1 MKIIVS
7 FSIYFPLI
15 ALAIIQG
22 ITEWLPISSS
32 GILVFLEQLIN
43 LEDKN
48 LNLLFNIS
56 VHAGSL
62 IAIIFYFK
70 KEIFNIL
77 KNLKLLQNIIIATI
91 PVVLFGLI
99 VKVLNLNILLQNI
112 KVVAS
117 ATIFFSIILYLSD
130 KTKVSNYYKQNISNK
145 NALYIGLAQILAL
158 IPGTSRSGI
167 TITCARYLGYS
178 RPHAAK
184 FSFII
189 SIPVLLAATT
199 LGAGEVIINFDPKII
214 NILLIGFSFSLIASL
229 LSIKVFLSF
238 VEKNNL
244 TLFVVIRLILGAG
257 LLFYSFF

>member
-1 MKIIVS
+1 VS

-22 ITEWLPISSS
+22 ISEWLPISSS
-32 GILVFLEQLIN
+32 GILVFLEQIIN

-70 KEIFNIL
+70 KEILNIL

-91 PVVLFGLI
+91 PVVLFGFI
-99 VKVLNLNILLQNI
+99 VKVLNLNIFLQDI
-112 KVVAS
+112 KVVAF
-117 ATIFFSIILYLSD
+117 ATVFFSIILYLSD
-130 KTKVSNYYKQNISNK
+130 KTKVSQYYEQNIPNK
-145 NALYIGLAQILAL
+145 NAFYIGLAQVLAL

-178 RPHAAK
+178 RTHAAK

-199 LGAGEVIINFDPKII
+199 LGAVEAIINLNSQVI

-238 VEKNNL
+238 VENNSL
-244 TLFVVIRLILGAG
+244 TLFVILRLILGAG
-257 LLFYSFF
+257 LLFYSFS

>member
-1 MKIIVS
+1 VS

-48 LNLLFNIS
+48 FNLLFNIS

-91 PVVLFGLI
+91 PVILFGLI
-99 VKVLNLNILLQNI
+99 VKVLNLNIFLQDI
-112 KVVAS
+112 KVVAF
-117 ATIFFSIILYLSD
+117 ATVFFSIILYLSD
-130 KTKVSNYYKQNISNK
+130 KTKVSQHYEQNIPNK
-145 NALYIGLAQILAL
+145 NAFYIGLAQVLAL

-178 RPHAAK
+178 RTHAAK

-189 SIPVLLAATT
+189 SIPVLFAATT
-199 LGAGEVIINFDPKII
+199 LGAVEAIINLNSQVIS
-214 NILLIGFSFSLIASL
+214 ILLIGFSFSLIASL

-238 VEKNNL
+238 VENNSL
-244 TLFVVIRLILGAG
+244 TLFVVLRLVLGAG
-257 LLFYSFF
+257 LLFYSFS

>member
-1 MKIIVS
+1 MS

>member
-1 MKIIVS
+1 VS

-22 ITEWLPISSS
+22 ISEWLPISSS
-32 GILVFLEQLIN
+32 GILVFLEQIIN

-70 KEIFNIL
+70 KEILNIL

-91 PVVLFGLI
+91 PVVLFGFI
-99 VKVLNLNILLQNI
+99 VKVLNLNIFLQDI
-112 KVVAS
+112 KVVAF
-117 ATIFFSIILYLSD
+117 ATVFFSIILYLSD
-130 KTKVSNYYKQNISNK
+130 KTKVSQYYEQNIPNK
-145 NALYIGLAQILAL
+145 NAFYIGLAQVLAL

-178 RPHAAK
+178 RTHAAK

-199 LGAGEVIINFDPKII
+199 LGAVEAIINLNSQVI

-238 VEKNNL
+238 VENNSL
-244 TLFVVIRLILGAG
+244 TLFVVLRLILGAG
-257 LLFYSFF
+257 LLFYSFS

>member
-1 MKIIVS
+1 
-7 FSIYFPLI
+7 
-15 ALAIIQG
+15 LAIIQG

-43 LEDKN
+43 LKDKN

-62 IAIIFYFK
+62 IAIILYFK
-70 KEIFNIL
+70 KEILNIL

-99 VKVLNLNILLQNI
+99 VKVLNLNIFLQDI
-112 KVVAS
+112 KVVAF
-117 ATIFFSIILYLSD
+117 ATVFFSIILYLSD
-130 KTKVSNYYKQNISNK
+130 KNKVSQYYERNIPNK
-145 NALYIGLAQILAL
+145 NALYIGLAQVLAL

-178 RPHAAK
+178 RTHAAK

-199 LGAGEVIINFDPKII
+199 LGAAEAVMNFDLQVIS
-214 NILLIGFSFSLIASL
+214 ILLIGFCFSLIASL

-238 VEKNNL
+238 VENNSL
-244 TLFVVIRLILGAG
+244 TLFVVLRLILGAG

>member
-1 MKIIVS
+1 VS

-43 LEDKN
+43 LDDKN

-70 KEIFNIL
+70 KEILNIL

-91 PVVLFGLI
+91 PVVLFGFI
-99 VKVLNLNILLQNI
+99 VKVLNLNIFLQDI
-112 KVVAS
+112 KVVAF
-117 ATIFFSIILYLSD
+117 ATVFFSIILYLSD
-130 KTKVSNYYKQNISNK
+130 KTKVSQYYEQNIPNK
-145 NALYIGLAQILAL
+145 NAFYIGLAQVLAL

-178 RPHAAK
+178 RTHAAK

-199 LGAGEVIINFDPKII
+199 LGAVEVIINLNSQVI

-238 VEKNNL
+238 VENNSL
-244 TLFVVIRLILGAG
+244 TLFVILRLILGAG
-257 LLFYSFF
+257 LLFYSFS

>member
-1 MKIIVS
+1 MS

-99 VKVLNLNILLQNI
+99 VKILNLNIFLQDI
-112 KVVAS
+112 KVVAF
-117 ATIFFSIILYLSD
+117 ATVFFSIILYLSD
-130 KTKVSNYYKQNISNK
+130 KTKVSQHYEQNIPNK
-145 NALYIGLAQILAL
+145 NAFYIGLAQVLAL

-178 RPHAAK
+178 RAHAAK
-184 FSFII
+184 FSFIM

-199 LGAGEVIINFDPKII
+199 LGTVEAIINLNSQVIS
-214 NILLIGFSFSLIASL
+214 ILLIGFSFSLIASL

-238 VEKNNL
+238 VENNSL
-244 TLFVVIRLILGAG
+244 TLFVVLRLILGAG
-257 LLFYSFF
+257 LLFYSFS

>member
-1 MKIIVS
+1 MS
-7 FSIYFPLI
+7 FSIYLPLI

-70 KEIFNIL
+70 KEILNIL

-99 VKVLNLNILLQNI
+99 VKVLNLNIFLQDI
-112 KVVAS
+112 KVVAF
-117 ATIFFSIILYLSD
+117 ATVFFSIILYLSD
-130 KTKVSNYYKQNISNK
+130 KTKVTQRYEQNIPNK
-145 NALYIGLAQILAL
+145 NAFYIGLAQVLAL

-178 RPHAAK
+178 RTHAAK

-199 LGAGEVIINFDPKII
+199 LGAVETITNLNSQVI

-238 VEKNNL
+238 VENNSL
-244 TLFVVIRLILGAG
+244 TLFVILRLILGAG
-257 LLFYSFF
+257 LLFYSFS

>member
-1 MKIIVS
+1 MN
-7 FSIYFPLI
+7 FSIYFPLV
-15 ALAIIQG
+15 ALAVIQG

-32 GILVFLEQLIN
+32 GVLVFLEEIIN

-56 VHAGSL
+56 VHTGSL
-62 IAIIFYFK
+62 IAIIIYFK
-70 KEIFNIL
+70 KDIFNIF

-91 PVVLFGLI
+91 PVVIFGLI
-99 VKVLNLNILLQNI
+99 VKVLNLNIFLQDI
-112 KVVAS
+112 KVVAF

-130 KTKVSNYYKQNISNK
+130 KTKVSQYYEQSITNK
-145 NALYIGLAQILAL
+145 NALYIGMAQILAL

-178 RPHAAK
+178 RIHSAK

-189 SIPVLLAATT
+189 SIPVLIAATT
-199 LGAGEVIINFDPKII
+199 LGAGDAIINFDSQVIS
-214 NILLIGFSFSLIASL
+214 ILLIGFSFSLIASL

-238 VEKNNL
+238 VENNNL
-244 TLFVVIRLILGAG
+244 TLFVVLRLILGTV
-257 LLFYSFF
+257 LLFYSFS

>member
-1 MKIIVS
+1 MS

-15 ALAIIQG
+15 SLAIIQG

-91 PVVLFGLI
+91 PIVLFGLI
-99 VKVLNLNILLQNI
+99 VKVLNLNIFLQDI
-112 KVVAS
+112 KVVAF

-130 KTKVSNYYKQNISNK
+130 KTKVSQYYKQNISNK

-178 RPHAAK
+178 RAHSAK

-199 LGAGEVIINFDPKII
+199 LAAGEVIINFNPNII

-244 TLFVVIRLILGAG
+244 TLFVVLRLILGAG